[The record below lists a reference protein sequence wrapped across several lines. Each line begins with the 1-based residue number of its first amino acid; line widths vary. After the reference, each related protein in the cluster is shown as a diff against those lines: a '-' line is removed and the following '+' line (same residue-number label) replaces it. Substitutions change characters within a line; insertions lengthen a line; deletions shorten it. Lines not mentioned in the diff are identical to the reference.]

1 MTPLAPIQL
10 REVAEDPLKTP
21 TMIPTHMETDMKV
34 TTETKDEVHA
44 LKGTP

>member
-10 REVAEDPLKTP
+10 REVAEDPLETP
-21 TMIPTHMETDMKV
+21 TTIPTHMGTDMKV
-34 TTETKDEVHA
+34 MTEMKDEVHA